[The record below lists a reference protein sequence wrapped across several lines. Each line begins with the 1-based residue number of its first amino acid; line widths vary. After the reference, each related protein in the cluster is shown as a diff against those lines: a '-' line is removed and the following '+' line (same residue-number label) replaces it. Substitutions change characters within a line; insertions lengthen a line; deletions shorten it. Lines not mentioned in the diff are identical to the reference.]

1 MKIYVKAIECEM
13 VNGLACIELESE
25 PMTAQ
30 QLAVVQAL
38 IPDRMGQ
45 FEQLL
50 GEQALLKALATPQE
64 VEASTQPPK
73 GYDYKKPVVKDDI
86 QF

>member
-1 MKIYVKAIECEM
+1 MKIYVNAIACEM
-13 VNGLACIELESE
+13 VGGLACIELDSE

-50 GEQALLKALATPQE
+50 AQQALLKALATPQE
-64 VEASTQPPK
+64 VEASTQPPQ
-73 GYDYKKPVVKDDI
+73 GYNYKKPAVKDDI